1 MTNLEQ
7 PGALQVVVRAEG
19 SDLWV
24 EAQGEI
30 DISTSGQWEQAIADG
45 LATRPDRLYADMHHI
60 SFIDSS
66 GLAVLVRCHT
76 RADSQN
82 CAFIVHSP
90 TRPVER
96 VLTLAGLNQH
106 LTIEP

>member
-1 MTNLEQ
+1 MTNLDQ
-7 PGALQVVVRAEG
+7 PGNLRVTVREEG

-30 DISTSGQWEQAIADG
+30 DISTSAQWEKAITDG
-45 LATRPDRLYADMHHI
+45 LATQPDRLYVDMHLV

-66 GLAVLVRCHT
+66 GLAVLVRCHA
-76 RADSQN
+76 RADGQGGLL
-82 CAFIVHSP
+82 IVRSP
-90 TRPVER
+90 TRQVER

-106 LTIEP
+106 LTIER

>member
-1 MTNLEQ
+1 MTNPEP
-7 PGALQVVVRAEG
+7 PGTFQVLVRAEG

-30 DISTSGQWEQAIADG
+30 DISTSAQWEKAIADG
-45 LATRPDRLYADMHHI
+45 LATRPDRLFVDMHLV

-66 GLAVLVRCHT
+66 GLAVLVRCHA
-76 RADSQN
+76 RAGSQN
-82 CAFIVHSP
+82 CALIVRSP
-90 TRPVER
+90 TRQVER

-106 LTIEP
+106 LTIER